1 MASPDRKNKS
11 FGIKR
16 IFASVK
22 NSWNGLKV
30 AYKNEQSVY
39 IHLVCTVILLL
50 LSFLLKI
57 SLTQWLIIIAIIG
70 LTLVVEL
77 INTAIES
84 TVDLVTEGILTLTK
98 TSEYLEANPV
108 QVCDDAAGKLV
119 KFFLNSDVINFMV
132 GAKLNQAHYD
142 PNLPIEI
149 EIRKNIVKKI
159 AKILE
164 EKFFKRV
171 SIQYM

>member
-1 MASPDRKNKS
+1 MASPDRNNKS

-30 AYKNEQSVY
+30 TYKNEQSVY

-84 TVDLVTEGILTLTK
+84 TVDLVTKEFHPLAKVAKDTASAAEFVLSV
-98 TSEYLEANPV
+98 TSAIIALMIFVP
-108 QVCDDAAGKLV
+108 KLID
-119 KFFLNSDVINFMV
+119 L
-132 GAKLNQAHYD
+132 L
-142 PNLPIEI
+142 
-149 EIRKNIVKKI
+149 
-159 AKILE
+159 
-164 EKFFKRV
+164 
-171 SIQYM
+171 

>member
-30 AYKNEQSVY
+30 TYKNEQSVY

-84 TVDLVTEGILTLTK
+84 TVDLVTKEFHPFAKVAKDTASAAEFILTLTS
-98 TSEYLEANPV
+98 TIIALMIFIP
-108 QVCDDAAGKLV
+108 
-119 KFFLNSDVINFMV
+119 
-132 GAKLNQAHYD
+132 
-142 PNLPIEI
+142 
-149 EIRKNIVKKI
+149 KI
-159 AKILE
+159 MELL
-164 EKFFKRV
+164 
-171 SIQYM
+171 

>member
-30 AYKNEQSVY
+30 TYKNEQSVY

-84 TVDLVTEGILTLTK
+84 TVDLVTKEFHPLAKVAKDTASAAEFILTLTS
-98 TSEYLEANPV
+98 T
-108 QVCDDAAGKLV
+108 
-119 KFFLNSDVINFMV
+119 I
-132 GAKLNQAHYD
+132 
-142 PNLPIEI
+142 
-149 EIRKNIVKKI
+149 I
-159 AKILE
+159 ALMIFIPRIMEL
-164 EKFFKRV
+164 F
-171 SIQYM
+171 

>member
-84 TVDLVTEGILTLTK
+84 TVDLVTKEFHPLAKVAKDTASSAEFVLSV
-98 TSEYLEANPV
+98 TSA
-108 QVCDDAAGKLV
+108 
-119 KFFLNSDVINFMV
+119 I
-132 GAKLNQAHYD
+132 
-142 PNLPIEI
+142 
-149 EIRKNIVKKI
+149 I
-159 AKILE
+159 ALMIFIPRIMEL
-164 EKFFKRV
+164 F
-171 SIQYM
+171 